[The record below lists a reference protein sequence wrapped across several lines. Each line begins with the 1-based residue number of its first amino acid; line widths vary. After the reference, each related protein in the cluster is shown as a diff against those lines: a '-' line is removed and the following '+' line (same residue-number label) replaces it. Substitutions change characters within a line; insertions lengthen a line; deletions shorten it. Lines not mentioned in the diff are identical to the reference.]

1 MARQSGIAGVH
12 FTTLTDYQ
20 GTPTWTEIPRDD
32 IEQDGT
38 QWPQTET
45 ATKEALDGTDDDRGK
60 KLVGALPLLDP
71 DGSYIATLQGYAAA
85 RTRIVLRFS
94 YDDGDTSYI
103 GATAAADGPGLRI
116 YFDVNEKASYN
127 ENPVYIMTFGCAAAR
142 STIPVYK
149 A

>member
-1 MARQSGIAGVH
+1 MAVQSGITGVH
-12 FTTLTDYQ
+12 FTTLADYA
-20 GTPTWTEIPRDD
+20 GSPTWTEIPIDD
-32 IEQDGT
+32 IEQDGI
-38 QWPQTET
+38 QWPTTET

-60 KLVGALPLLDP
+60 KLAGALPLLDP
-71 DGSYIATLQGYAAA
+71 DGTYIATLQGYASAK
-85 RTRIVLRFS
+85 TRIIIRFTYS
-94 YDDGDTSYI
+94 AGDTSYI
-103 GATAAADGPGLRI
+103 GATGATAGVGLRI